1 MGVAVALGIGSLALG
16 VAGTASSASAGASS
30 AKAQWM
36 QQEINRKWAEF
47 DKEMQLINARGDM
60 GLRELDR
67 LMQNATIERESL
79 EAYVYGKRAKKQE
92 QDYLYHQV
100 YRQYQTIQAKQKSTL
115 ASRGVGRGGTADA
128 IARQTDADFN
138 SDIARMRV
146 NNTYEM
152 AAFKNARNQAL
163 RQRNMR
169 PSDQPPT
176 YIPSTPIPQP
186 STAGYTGQMLGA
198 IAQGLGGLA
207 GIYAGMPAANPAAGA
222 SSIPAMQA
230 TGGATAAS
238 SAAFGSGPLALGG
251 TFT

>member
-100 YRQYQTIQAKQKSTL
+100 YLQQYLL
-115 ASRGVGRGGTADA
+115 A
-128 IARQTDADFN
+128 
-138 SDIARMRV
+138 
-146 NNTYEM
+146 
-152 AAFKNARNQAL
+152 
-163 RQRNMR
+163 
-169 PSDQPPT
+169 
-176 YIPSTPIPQP
+176 
-186 STAGYTGQMLGA
+186 
-198 IAQGLGGLA
+198 
-207 GIYAGMPAANPAAGA
+207 
-222 SSIPAMQA
+222 
-230 TGGATAAS
+230 
-238 SAAFGSGPLALGG
+238 
-251 TFT
+251 